1 MRIIEE
7 HECVCGKCLFNSKNT
22 EFVAWGKKTKF
33 ILINNGNK
41 LVDEFIVDDCLLKLR
56 IREEKCDYLFL
67 IQEVKTAYLVECKG
81 SDILKA
87 VEQLNST
94 LDILKNDLL
103 GFTLKAKIIPTKV
116 YPPNMLTNSYKKLR
130 ARLNGNLETKNIVCT
145 EII

>member
-7 HECVCGKCLFNSKNT
+7 HECICGKCLFNSKNT
-22 EFVAWGKKTKF
+22 ELVAWGKKTKF

-41 LVDEFIVDDCLLKLR
+41 IVNGFIVDDCLLKLR

-67 IQEVKTAYLVECKG
+67 IEEVRIAYFIECKG

-87 VEQLNST
+87 VNQLNST
-94 LDILKNDLL
+94 LDILSSDLL
-103 GFTLKAKIIPTKV
+103 EYTLKAKIIPTKV
-116 YPPNMLTNSYKKLR
+116 YAPDMLTNNYKKLR

-145 EII
+145 ETI